1 MEDYPLK
8 EFYSEIF
15 TSYDRVNRI
24 FTFGRDVSWRKKA
37 AAKCLAH
44 DPGRV
49 LDVCTGTGDFI
60 FELASRSSGSI
71 SLTGYDFS
79 REMLDLAE
87 RKKFELRSQNP
98 GMPDIDFV
106 EGEVGNMPFEND
118 FFDAMGI
125 TFGIRNLIYENSNA
139 GLHLS
144 EMIRVLRPG
153 GKLVILE
160 SSRPANAVWRLFNS
174 FYLRFVLPYLGG
186 LVSGNVKAYKYLAK
200 SSRNYYTIKQM
211 GNILAEAGMHR
222 IKGEPLFLGSV
233 MLIIAEKK

>member
-15 TSYDRVNRI
+15 SSYDRVNRI

-37 AAKCLAH
+37 AAECLAE

-60 FELASRSSGSI
+60 FELASRTSGSI

-87 RKKFELRSQNP
+87 RKKLELRKHNP
-98 GMPDIDFV
+98 GMPDIDFL

-211 GNILAEAGMHR
+211 GNILAKAGMHM